1 MSKCEICGTPNVRKR
16 EDVWICSTHYN
27 QYLEYFLVT
36 TEYNKNKLSEEYFD
50 STNIKDYIEK
60 EKESLSEKISE
71 KIKDMIPKNLDKSV
85 SEKFSPNVFKETKT
99 VKKMMKEFSID
110 GSEVNVS
117 DILVYLYA
125 KQKSQE
131 EIDRYEKEI
140 ESILNKL

>member
-1 MSKCEICGTPNVRKR
+1 MSKCEICGAPNVRKR
-16 EDVWICSTHYN
+16 EGVWICTTHYN
-27 QYLEYFLVT
+27 QYLEYFLVA
-36 TEYNKNKLSEEYFD
+36 TENKEKIISENDFNSVDIKQYIKESKECLSESF
-50 STNIKDYIEK
+50 
-60 EKESLSEKISE
+60 SE
-71 KIKDMIPKNLDKSV
+71 KIKDMIPENLNTNV

-110 GSEVNVS
+110 GSEVNIS

-140 ESILNKL
+140 ESVLNKL

>member
-1 MSKCEICGTPNVRKR
+1 MSKCEICGSPNVRKR
-16 EDVWICSTHYN
+16 EGVWICTTHYN
-27 QYLEYFLVT
+27 QYLEYFLVS
-36 TEYNKNKLSEEYFD
+36 TENGFDSVDIKQYIKESKECLSE
-50 STNIKDYIEK
+50 SV
-60 EKESLSEKISE
+60 SE
-71 KIKDMIPKNLDKSV
+71 KIKDMIPENLGVNV

-110 GSEVNVS
+110 GSEINIS

-140 ESILNKL
+140 ESVLNKL

>member
-27 QYLEYFLVT
+27 QYLEYFLVS
-36 TEYNKNKLSEEYFD
+36 TEDRENDLSQEYFNL
-50 STNIKDYIEK
+50 TNIKKYIRDAK
-60 EKESLSEKISE
+60 ECLSETISD
-71 KIKDMIPKNLDKSV
+71 KIKDMIPENLDSNV

-110 GSEVNVS
+110 GSEVNIS

-140 ESILNKL
+140 ESVLNKL

>member
-16 EDVWICSTHYN
+16 EDVWICSTHYT
-27 QYLEYFLVT
+27 QYLEYFLVS
-36 TEYNKNKLSEEYFD
+36 TENKENKLSEEYFL
-50 STNIKDYIEK
+50 STDIQKYVK
-60 EKESLSEKISE
+60 EAKESFSEKISE
-71 KIKDMIPKNLDKSV
+71 EVKDMIPENLDKNFSD
-85 SEKFSPNVFKETKT
+85 KFSPNVFKETKT

-110 GSEVNVS
+110 GSEVNIS